1 MKTLHLFQY
10 GKGKIGE
17 ALLRQVV
24 TRSDFLADH
33 YGIRL
38 EYIGFCGQSRSI
50 IDLSGLNRWLEH
62 NESRAG
68 SLSDPVR
75 GQPRPCSMALLE
87 LLLERSI
94 PDLCVIDTTAA
105 ELVDV
110 HRVCLRKGIPVI
122 TANKKPLAVDYPIY
136 QDLQHLGRGADLLY
150 WYETT
155 VGAGLPII
163 STIRE
168 MIATGDTVT
177 ELTGCLSGTLGYIC
191 SQLDVGGSFSDI
203 VKQAKALG
211 YTEPDPRDDL
221 NGMDVARKALIL
233 AREIGYPL
241 NLSDITVESMVSARL
256 IQAPTVDAFMAELS
270 AEDDRYQRLLADC
283 REGNEVLRY
292 VVTIRQGACEIG
304 VRRVPKDSPT
314 GSLGGPDNLVAL
326 TTKRY
331 RSRPLVIRG
340 PGAGADV
347 TAAGLFGDLIKAATA
362 R

>member
-1 MKTLHLFQY
+1 MKSLRLFQF

-17 ALLRQVV
+17 ALVRQVV
-24 TRSDFLADH
+24 SQGENLVDNC
-33 YGIRL
+33 GIKL
-38 EYIGFCGQSRSI
+38 EYIGFCGQNRSI
-50 IDLSGLNRWLEH
+50 VDLAGLNHMLQD
-62 NESRAG
+62 NGTVAG
-68 SLSDPVR
+68 CLSDPAR
-75 GQPRPCSMALLE
+75 SQPNPGSMVLLE
-87 LLLERSI
+87 SLLEEKI
-94 PDLCVIDTTAA
+94 PDLCVIDTTAT
-105 ELVDV
+105 ELVNV
-110 HRVCLRKGIPVI
+110 HRACLKRGVHVV
-122 TANKKPLAVDYPIY
+122 TANKKPVAVDYSIY
-136 QDLQHLGRGADLLY
+136 KELQHLGRRANQRY

-168 MIATGDTVT
+168 LMATGDTVT

-191 SQLDVGGSFSDI
+191 SQMDRDGRFSDI

-241 NLSDITVESMVSARL
+241 NLSDLRVESMVSDEL
-256 IQAPTVDAFMAELS
+256 LQVPSVDAFMAELPL
-270 AEDDRYQRLLADC
+270 EDERYERLLVSC
-283 REGNEVLRY
+283 RERNEVLRY
-292 VVTIRQGACEIG
+292 AVTIRQGACEIG
-304 VRRVPKDSPT
+304 ILRTPRDTPA
-314 GSLGGPDNLVAL
+314 GSLRGPDNLVAL

-331 RSRPLVIRG
+331 HDRPLVIRG
-340 PGAGADV
+340 PGAGAEV